1 MKKNK
6 QIILQGHFIPN
17 SHLDREW
24 GMDFQ
29 QTRRLTVDFIDELLH
44 IFDKI
49 PDNKFLLDSQTIP
62 LEDYLEIRPEN
73 RNRIIKE
80 VMEGR
85 LFIGPWYTAPDC
97 NCITGESVVRN
108 LLMGHKIAKEY
119 GKIMKVGYTPF
130 GFGQVSQLPQIYQ
143 GFGIDTALFYRGITD
158 KSSPASEF
166 IWESP
171 DGTQVL
177 ASRFGYAARYNFY
190 MFVWRPVIYKGK
202 MLWDRL
208 YDWSEGSIPFKLIN
222 KENRYDNYFLM
233 DPKIFYDPNKV
244 EKYFRELIEKER
256 KHFTTPAIPLMQ
268 GMDTSMPDA
277 LEAEVLKEI
286 QKNLKDGEEVKFS
299 SLPEFV
305 KELKSFLKD
314 RKLNVL
320 KGEMR
325 SPLMI
330 SFFSTLAGDVISN
343 RPRQKQLS
351 EKAEKILQRWAEPF
365 SVLAYLT
372 GEDYPEKYLELAWKY
387 LLQSQPHDTIGGCG
401 VDTLEQ
407 DATYRL
413 NQVINISNML
423 LHSSLGAIQKQ
434 IDTSFCKHNEIIL
447 TVFNPT
453 LFERTETVEAFVDVP
468 ESTGIVHLRLFDNK
482 GKEMDLFEGCRRDT
496 EKVIRSYKDITNALK
511 CNEVKIQFLAESV
524 PALGYK
530 TFLVRGGEHVPLKKA
545 IAKSPNEIENEFL
558 KVEFNNDGTISIMNK
573 ITGRVFKNLHIFED
587 GGEAGEPWTR
597 HAPSKD
603 KIITSIGSPVQI
615 SIEENSHLSATIH
628 TQYEMMIPEGL
639 EHDTTYNDTWRSKSE
654 KPLIIDSYF
663 TLRKNCPYLEVET
676 HLENRHKNH
685 RLRILFPTGLKATHS
700 CAEQAFDVVERI
712 IDRDENHPY
721 RFGANP
727 TYPLLRF
734 VDLSD
739 GENGL
744 AIFSDGIREYEAID
758 DEKRTIA
765 LTLIRAFEIA
775 LCTVSYRWEH
785 LPEMEGSQSLG
796 KHIFRYAIYPHSGNW
811 EKGEVLKQVE
821 QFSLPLLVGQSTR
834 TEKKI
839 LPSQKSFIKATPA
852 DIIFSGL
859 KQAEKGKDI
868 ILRLYNPTKRKI
880 NCKIQTGFNIKKCSV
895 ITMEEKP
902 SKENFNLQFSNQN
915 ISLSFPAK
923 KVITL
928 KLNCII

>member
-1 MKKNK
+1 VNRKNK
-6 QIILQGHFIPN
+6 NIILQGHFIPN

-49 PDNKFLLDSQTIP
+49 PDYKFLLDSQTIP

-177 ASRFGYAARYNFY
+177 ASRFGCAARYNFY

-208 YDWSEGSIPFKLIN
+208 YDWSEGGIPFKLIN

-233 DPKIFYDPNKV
+233 DPKIFYDPSSV
-244 EKYFRELIEKER
+244 DKYFRELIEKER

-286 QKNLKDGEEVKFS
+286 QNNLKEGEEVKFS
-299 SLPEFV
+299 SLPEFI

-314 RKLNVL
+314 RKLKVL
-320 KGEMR
+320 RGEMR

-351 EKAEKILQRWAEPF
+351 EKAESILQRWAEPF

-401 VDTLEQ
+401 VDALEQ

-434 IDTSFCKHNEIIL
+434 IDTSFCKPNEIIL
-447 TVFNPT
+447 NVFNPT
-453 LFERTETVEAFVDVP
+453 LFERTEVVEAFVDVP

-482 GKEMDLFEGCRRDT
+482 AKEMDLFEGRRRDT
-496 EKVIRSYKDITNALK
+496 EKVIRSYTDITNALK

-530 TFLVRGGEHVPLKKA
+530 TFVVRNGEHVPLKKS
-545 IAKSPNEIENEFL
+545 IAKSATELENDFL
-558 KVEFNNDGTISIMNK
+558 NVKFNYNGTLSLLNKSTGKVFEG
-573 ITGRVFKNLHIFED
+573 LHIFED
-587 GGEAGEPWTR
+587 AGEAGEPWTR
-597 HAPSKD
+597 HAPAKD

-628 TQYEMMIPEGL
+628 TQYEMMIPERL
-639 EHDTTYNDTWRSKSE
+639 EHDTTYNDTWRSELE

-676 HLENRHKNH
+676 HLDNQHKNH
-685 RLRILFPTGLKATHS
+685 RLRILFPTELKATHS

-712 IDRDENHPY
+712 IDRDDNHPY

-744 AIFSDGIREYEAID
+744 TIFSDGIREYEAID

-796 KHIFRYAIYPHSGNW
+796 KHIFRYAIYPYSGNW

-821 QFSLPLLVGQSTR
+821 QFSLPLLVGQSNR
-834 TEKKI
+834 TEKSS
-839 LPSQKSFIKATPA
+839 LPPQKSFIKINPA
-852 DIIFSGL
+852 DILLSGL
-859 KQAEKGKDI
+859 KRAEKGKDI

-880 NCKIQTGFNIKKCSV
+880 NCKIQTGFNIKKCSI

-902 SKENFNLQFSNQN
+902 SKENFNLKFSAQN

-928 KLNCII
+928 KVAI